1 MSPDL
6 KTALDDLAEAIQS
19 ITLGSVE
26 SVVIQEAATALIQ
39 NWNDHHDSKIDE
51 ERELQLWD
59 SRQPSPQLV

>member
-26 SVVIQEAATALIQ
+26 AVVIQEAGKTLIQ
-39 NWNDHHDSKIDE
+39 NWNNHHDTTIDE
-51 ERELQLWD
+51 ELELHLWET
-59 SRQPSPQLV
+59 SQPSPQLV